1 MEPRQVDASLA
12 VVGLDRHLIVG
23 AFVAEEEEE
32 VTGGADA
39 NLAGYLMVVDIRV
52 NSTPFALSAHE
63 GNLTVHHACTPTV
76 LPGGRS
82 PAAVGMVLGQTVSLR
97 LDAGGGQLIGLYGG
111 RDCIT
116 ALRRVRQ
123 RNFHPRGAL
132 TAVSYRPRWFT
143 NLRGT
148 GGNAFTSGG
157 LLTDR
162 LSDFLIGGA
171 ISDTMGG
178 GWVNEAEA
186 ASWAQAGFNVGTIS
200 YSDESILSKTLGLAA
215 VYGIMMIAKPSS
227 DCGIVDEE
235 SIRRQTSRYGCHPNL
250 IGVLLASGV
259 GTAVNVTAAALSSKA
274 MIESAYWQLPLI
286 TSVSSVSEVVALA
299 VKAEL
304 PVVAMS
310 LPAMPPPPST
320 AHDSSSKPAMAWA
333 ADAVDRL
340 NALSHAANNRT
351 LPLSMAVSLDACGTN
366 AESLLRFSAYTSILL
381 GAQMVYWD
389 GMGPC
394 APVGSPKFELIGE
407 LNRRISTWAQ
417 ALFQPVGPG
426 IAPQYRCIQAFTTSS
441 ITFPSNLCSFDGEG
455 GVEAVKPGSG
465 GPSDLIQAMDDELLA
480 IVLHNSTQTNLPK
493 RMLLVLSTDLSTKK
507 STPIRDLEL
516 VLHREVGHVVPIEP
530 DKLQGYGER
539 KQPDTHGWYGGD
551 TCPMGWLGPRAPLKL
566 AAGSAQVM
574 KVEFVA
580 EGVAAKVPERWRP
593 RFVS

>member
-1 MEPRQVDASLA
+1 
-12 VVGLDRHLIVG
+12 
-23 AFVAEEEEE
+23 
-32 VTGGADA
+32 
-39 NLAGYLMVVDIRV
+39 
-52 NSTPFALSAHE
+52 
-63 GNLTVHHACTPTV
+63 
-76 LPGGRS
+76 
-82 PAAVGMVLGQTVSLR
+82 
-97 LDAGGGQLIGLYGG
+97 
-111 RDCIT
+111 
-116 ALRRVRQ
+116 
-123 RNFHPRGAL
+123 
-132 TAVSYRPRWFT
+132 
-143 NLRGT
+143 
-148 GGNAFTSGG
+148 
-157 LLTDR
+157 
-162 LSDFLIGGA
+162 
-171 ISDTMGG
+171 MGG

-215 VYGIMMIAKPSS
+215 VYGIMMLAKPSS
-227 DCGIVDEE
+227 DSGVVDEE
-235 SIRRQTSRYGCHPNL
+235 RVYDGRPHDMAAIQ
-250 IGVLLASGV
+250 ILLVSCSQAG

-274 MIESAYWQLPLI
+274 MIETAYWQLPLI

-299 VKAEL
+299 VKADL

-320 AHDSSSKPAMAWA
+320 AHDSSSKPAMVWA

-340 NALSHAANNRT
+340 SALSHAANNRT
-351 LPLSMAVSLDACGTN
+351 LPLSMAVSLMPAVLMRRASFD
-366 AESLLRFSAYTSILL
+366 SLLIPLLL

-426 IAPQYRCIQAFTTSS
+426 IAPQYRCTQAFTTSS

-493 RMLLVLSTDLSTKK
+493 RMLLVLSADLSTKK

-516 VLHREVGHVVPIEP
+516 VLHPEVGHVVPIEP

-574 KVEFVA
+574 KVELVA
-580 EGVAAKVPERWRP
+580 EGVAARVSERWRP
-593 RFVS
+593 RFVG